1 MNRWAIL
8 GRPYGTGGD
17 SGGARPRRRYVPAG
31 TGENSPPFQRWD
43 GMAAEGQAP
52 EGRNVRQHPHR
63 HYAPLGLNHIK
74 PRRGYKQHASTER
87 LPNRVR
93 RHQVAVFLGPLAAW

>member
-1 MNRWAIL
+1 MKTKP
-8 GRPYGTGGD
+8 PYVGSYRVWND
-17 SGGARPRRRYVPAG
+17 LSGWL
-31 TGENSPPFQRWD
+31 F
-43 GMAAEGQAP
+43 MAESL
-52 EGRNVRQHPHR
+52 R

-74 PRRGYKQHASTER
+74 PRRGYKHHAPTER